1 MTGAVSSLL
10 RKWLTERESV
20 KKIQIKCRYPCVHS
34 TKYYTSQQGYFS
46 EFWFWFGRFSNGRTW
61 IDHKI
66 VWGVNLK
73 LAKITLLF
81 YTKI

>member
-34 TKYYTSQQGYFS
+34 TKYYTLERSRVILAS
-46 EFWFWFGRFSNGRTW
+46 FGFGLVDFQMVGLGL
-61 IDHKI
+61 II
-66 VWGVNLK
+66 K
-73 LAKITLLF
+73 L
-81 YTKI
+81 YGG